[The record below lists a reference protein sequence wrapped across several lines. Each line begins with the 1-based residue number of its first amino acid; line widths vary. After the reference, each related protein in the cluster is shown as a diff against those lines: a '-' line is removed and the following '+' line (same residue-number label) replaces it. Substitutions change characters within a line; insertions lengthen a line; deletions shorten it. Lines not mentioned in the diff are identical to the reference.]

1 MTAETKPVRRVAVV
15 VAVAGF
21 ALVSCSYDTGTGALA
36 IGPDTYTMSKRYE
49 AVGSSARAAEDEVL
63 ANANQYCTQAGR
75 QFVPV
80 SKDPTS
86 GSGNPYGPLYFT
98 VTFRCVAPSE
108 RHSSTDLRQSSGV
121 PRATLSRGS
130 SPKLAASLPAAVRH
144 ARIFSIVSGQPPGS
158 GRCGKKPF
166 DLWPAP
172 RKARVISWPWHARAN
187 SAVTLNFSPA
197 PN

>member
-1 MTAETKPVRRVAVV
+1 MRAETKPVRRVAVA

-63 ANANQYCTQAGR
+63 ANANQYCAQAGR

-98 VTFRCVAPSE
+98 VTFRCVAPSDAG
-108 RHSSTDLRQSSGV
+108 T
-121 PRATLSRGS
+121 
-130 SPKLAASLPAAVRH
+130 
-144 ARIFSIVSGQPPGS
+144 PPYQQQ
-158 GRCGKKPF
+158 
-166 DLWPAP
+166 
-172 RKARVISWPWHARAN
+172 
-187 SAVTLNFSPA
+187 SPA
-197 PN
+197 GPPPQ